1 MNEKFFSDT
10 GGSEEKFREYS
21 QQEWNLWPS
30 DSSPDALPL
39 SHRRLVGAKATKLDS
54 CDKHSD
60 NQTQPTL
67 EMTPGFKPFTSC
79 ILLVV
84 YLCACAMSEKDVMV
98 NFKYDGYVKKLS
110 PQSVTQAGRKMIRKL
125 PTGVEINEYYL
136 T

>member
-39 SHRRLVGAKATKLDS
+39 SHRRLVGAKSTKLDS

-84 YLCACAMSEKDVMV
+84 ECR
-98 NFKYDGYVKKLS
+98 YVLM
-110 PQSVTQAGRKMIRKL
+110 RMR
-125 PTGVEINEYYL
+125 NE
-136 T
+136 

>member
-1 MNEKFFSDT
+1 MTQVARKKNSASTPNRSGTYD
-10 GGSEEKFREYS
+10 
-21 QQEWNLWPS
+21 LP
-30 DSSPDALPL
+30 DSSPDTLPL

-84 YLCACAMSEKDVMV
+84 ECR
-98 NFKYDGYVKKLS
+98 YVLM
-110 PQSVTQAGRKMIRKL
+110 RMR
-125 PTGVEINEYYL
+125 NE
-136 T
+136 